1 MSAQAPI
8 ALVLA
13 GVRAAIERREVLRGI
28 DLRISQGE
36 LVVLLGANGAGK
48 TSLMRCA
55 LGLAPL
61 SDGEATIGDTAAHR
75 LTPVERAKLV
85 SYLPQTRSLAWP
97 VRVIDVVSLGRYA
110 YGATPG
116 RLADEDRRAVNDALA
131 ACRLTELIHRRADAL
146 SGGEL
151 ARVHLARALAAEA
164 PLLVADEPVAAL
176 DPRYQFGVM
185 HGLQR
190 YVREAGGGAFV
201 VLHDIALAA
210 RFADRLVWLQDGR
223 VVADG
228 PPRTTLTPQRLRD
241 VFAIEG
247 RVSEDPDGLTVRI
260 VDALAP

>member
-1 MSAQAPI
+1 MS
-8 ALVLA
+8 LVLA
-13 GVRAAIERREVLRGI
+13 AVKASIGDREVLRSI

-55 LGLAPL
+55 LGLAPISEGL
-61 SDGEATIGDTAAHR
+61 ASIGDMPAHR
-75 LTPVERAKLV
+75 MTPVERAQRV
-85 SYLPQTRSLAWP
+85 SYLPQSRSLAWP
-97 VRVIDVVSLGRYA
+97 VRVIDVVALGRYA

-131 ACRLTELIHRRADAL
+131 ACHLSDFAHRRADTL

-151 ARVHLARALAAEA
+151 SRVHLARALAAQA

-176 DPRYQFGVM
+176 DPRYQFDVM
-185 HGLQR
+185 YGLQR
-190 YVREAGGGAFV
+190 YVRESGGGALV
-201 VLHDIALAA
+201 VLHDFSLAA

-223 VVADG
+223 IVADG
-228 PPRTTLTPQRLRD
+228 PPRVTLTPKRLRD